1 MLDNLDLR
9 NRQADA
15 EHIVSYLST
24 DALESPYNFALSSCN
39 HMVHYNCFSRM
50 MQRQGATLHKNCS
63 DFLCPVCRRL
73 ATCFFPI
80 LVTPQISARFA
91 QELSGS
97 ELATDGPKAKLAFV
111 PLLEKNLEKVN
122 RAILNVA
129 QREEAEA

>member
-50 MQRQGATLHKNCS
+50 MQREGATLHKNCS

-73 ATCFFPI
+73 GSSVFPLFFPVKVDCQWRERLGDALLFRPDAVDDRSFNAVYAEEKETMDHYL
-80 LVTPQISARFA
+80 LVVVGR
-91 QELSGS
+91 
-97 ELATDGPKAKLAFV
+97 
-111 PLLEKNLEKVN
+111 
-122 RAILNVA
+122 RA
-129 QREEAEA
+129 EG

>member
-50 MQRQGATLHKNCS
+50 MQREGATLHKNCS

-80 LVTPQISARFA
+80 LVTPQIIYFLVFFLLPAYYFFSSFSQVLIMDAIISGLSSAKER
-91 QELSGS
+91 
-97 ELATDGPKAKLAFV
+97 T
-111 PLLEKNLEKVN
+111 
-122 RAILNVA
+122 
-129 QREEAEA
+129 